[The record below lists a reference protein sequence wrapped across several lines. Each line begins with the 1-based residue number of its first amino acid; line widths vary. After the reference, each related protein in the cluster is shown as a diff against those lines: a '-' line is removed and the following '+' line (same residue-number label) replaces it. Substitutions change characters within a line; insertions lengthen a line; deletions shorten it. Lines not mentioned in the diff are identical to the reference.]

1 MFGSKSVLAPVRED
15 LIRRTFDL
23 DSVAG
28 AKHHDVII
36 YLYNA
41 TRPLFRGVVFRNSK
55 EQTIDLAVSH
65 TKIYSPE
72 TFSQTEEDFSVAICE
87 AVKAAWG
94 KVGTGVDIFNFP
106 VTVEVAPPNHYAD
119 QIEYFCTN
127 MSEREHV
134 VVSLYPHNGRGYATY
149 RQKVQHLTSW
159 RVQASQLQ
167 NWPSSVKPI
176 EWKGVYSEMADELET
191 LTSDLQGVI
200 DVVTQCNDLPIH
212 PRHPYAGEL
221 VSTAFSGSPQ
231 DTIKKGFEDQKR
243 RRARDSANGEPQIWN
258 MPYLPIDPADLGCT
272 YEAVNSQS
280 SKRGVAYLIKQ
291 HLDLDLPRKMQIAFY
306 QVVQAIADSEAREM
320 TVEVTTTAF
329 RNTYYFGG
337 LKYEGRLV
345 LKSFNIT
352 TEPSLSPRMKTRHG
366 TSGVIS
372 TGPSR
377 SMVFCGLFGAMEWSY
392 ICSS

>member
-1 MFGSKSVLAPVRED
+1 MFRYE
-15 LIRRTFDL
+15 
-23 DSVAG
+23 
-28 AKHHDVII
+28 
-36 YLYNA
+36 
-41 TRPLFRGVVFRNSK
+41 
-55 EQTIDLAVSH
+55 
-65 TKIYSPE
+65 YSPE

-134 VVSLYPHNGRGYATY
+134 VVSLYPHNGRGSALNLLAGAGIAT
-149 RQKVQHLTSW
+149 
-159 RVQASQLQ
+159 A
-167 NWPSSVKPI
+167 
-176 EWKGVYSEMADELET
+176 ELAVLGET
-191 LTSDLQGVI
+191 DRMEGCLFGNGGRTGNVDIVSLALNLYTQGIPLNLVFSDLQGVI

-231 DTIKKGFEDQKR
+231 DAIKKGFEDQKR

-329 RNTYYFGG
+329 RNTYYFGRWCSADCS
-337 LKYEGRLV
+337 GRWNGPISALLNALRTYLDIHLTLREYGEHTSTRDGESAKAASYIELV
-345 LKSFNIT
+345 AASDDIKEARGS
-352 TEPSLSPRMKTRHG
+352 
-366 TSGVIS
+366 
-372 TGPSR
+372 SR
-377 SMVFCGLFGAMEWSY
+377 SW
-392 ICSS
+392 